1 MGWGK
6 NSVTVLSIIFSLFA
20 LADEARGTI
29 YLAAHDPI
37 TGSIGIAYSSSGG
50 NFWQTRIKGRGLLGE
65 QAYGLCR
72 NATPKAFLEN
82 GDSAELVAEKV
93 QAQCD
98 TVGWDQ
104 YRLAVVTTDGKLAG
118 LIAKQG
124 CHAGNPDCGMR
135 WGDNFLIIGGGLTEG
150 VLDAGLAAYEN
161 TNPDDPLH
169 CRLLKTLQAVYAA
182 GGEKKDFR
190 GASITV
196 DDPGLAELLHW
207 EARGHEASLL
217 STLIDQIQTGS
228 TTCAL

>member
-6 NSVTVLSIIFSLFA
+6 SNVTVLSIIFFFFA
-20 LADEARGTI
+20 LADYARGTI
-29 YLAAHDPI
+29 YLAAHDPV

-50 NFWQTRIKGRGLLGE
+50 NFWQTRVKGRGLLGE

-72 NATPKAFLEN
+72 NATPKAFLEA
-82 GDSAELVAEKV
+82 GDSAETVAEKV

-98 TVGWDQ
+98 AVGWDQ
-104 YRLAVVTTDGKLAG
+104 YRLAVVTTDGQIAG

-124 CHAGNPDCGMR
+124 CHAGNPDCGLR

-150 VLDAGLAAYEN
+150 VLAAGLSAYEN
-161 TNPDDPLH
+161 TDPDKPLH
-169 CRLLKTLQAVYAA
+169 CRLLATLKAVYAA

-196 DDPGLAELLHW
+196 DDPKLTDLHHW
-207 EARGHEASLL
+207 EARGLEATLL
-217 STLIDQIQTGS
+217 ATITNKIQTGDYK
-228 TTCAL
+228 CAP